1 MTSQDSRY
9 LSLLAERLA
18 LLTQL
23 SRELLNARQQFI
35 ALDFDAFDRT
45 LQVQE
50 ELCIQI
56 RSTEAS
62 LFSLQKSISNA
73 AVTRPSDA
81 QDLLGRIEAARAEV
95 RSLNVAN
102 QAMLR
107 HSRPTAVSMR
117 NLLNSFQPA
126 YEMSLTA
133 SAGAFS
139 ERG

>member
-81 QDLLGRIEAARAEV
+81 QDLLV